1 MKIIITESSY
11 KNVLFRYWDKFG
23 GDINRQFILNFGLD
37 NNSNDITYDQAY
49 KYLIEWRGVK
59 ESKNLANTILLQN
72 PHHIDDFGGYDF
84 FFEVTDIKK
93 WGLND
98 DAPFVTV
105 KVKVDDLGGEVT
117 LFDGNTYNLYEELK
131 DEEHGWEIEDE
142 VNWGVNDYFK
152 DKITSKTGIKVIFF
166 RPEYSSRIFNFKT

>member
-11 KNVLFRYWDKFG
+11 KNILFRYWGKFG
-23 GDINRQFILNFGLD
+23 GDIDKQFILNFGLD

-49 KYLIEWRGVK
+49 KYLIEWRGEK
-59 ESKNLANTILLQN
+59 ESKELAKTLLLQN
-72 PHHIDDFGGYDF
+72 QHHINNFGGYDF

-105 KVKVDDLGGEVT
+105 KVKVDDLAGSVDIDGDHKT
-117 LFDGNTYNLYEELK
+117 LEDALDNDDY
-131 DEEHGWEIEDE
+131 GWEVEDE
-142 VNWGVNDYFK
+142 VNWGINDYFK

-166 RPEYSSRIFNFKT
+166 RPEYSSRTFNFKT

>member
-11 KNVLFRYWDKFG
+11 KNILFRYWGKFG
-23 GDINRQFILNFGLD
+23 GDIDKQFILNFGLD

-49 KYLIEWRGVK
+49 KYLIEWRGEK
-59 ESKNLANTILLQN
+59 ESKELAKTLLLQN
-72 PHHIDDFGGYDF
+72 QHHINDFGGYDF

-105 KVKVDDLGGEVT
+105 KVKVDDLGGSVDIGGNDKT
-117 LFDGNTYNLYEELK
+117 LEDALDN
-131 DEEHGWEIEDE
+131 DEYGWEVEDE
-142 VNWGVNDYFK
+142 VNWGINDYFK

-166 RPEYSSRIFNFKT
+166 RPKYSSRTFNFKT

>member
-11 KNVLFRYWDKFG
+11 KNILFRYWDKFG
-23 GDINRQFILNFGLD
+23 GDINNQFILNFGLD

-49 KYLIEWRGVK
+49 KYLIEWRGK
-59 ESKNLANTILLQN
+59 EESKELAKNLLLIN
-72 PHHIDDFGGYDF
+72 RHHISNFGAYDF

-105 KVKVDDLGGEVT
+105 KVKVDDLAGSVDIDGDHKT
-117 LFDGNTYNLYEELK
+117 LEDALDNDDY
-131 DEEHGWEIEDE
+131 GWEVEDE
-142 VNWGVNDYFK
+142 VSWGINDYFK

-166 RPEYSSRIFNFKT
+166 RPEYSSRTFNFKT